1 MNELLAYDVWSDRY
15 ELLYRCRFSRI
26 YYQKRER
33 FFEFCERLSTGLALV
48 ASMVNIWLIF
58 GSNDFARCLSLIIII
73 LLFILGIHCT
83 NKAHTHAGFVNV
95 FRDIEADIDAAVIL
109 TGEKVDRFLAKIL
122 RVKLREP
129 RTLGALVRI
138 CQNEIALARGNKQD
152 IRPVP
157 FFKKLFAHFYDWKLA
172 P

>member
-1 MNELLAYDVWSDRY
+1 MDWTDDVWSDRY

-26 YYQKRER
+26 YHQKRER
-33 FFEFCERLSTGLALV
+33 FFEFCERLLTGLALI

-58 GSNDFARCLSLIIII
+58 GSNDSARCISLIIII

-83 NKAHTHAGFVNV
+83 NKAHIHAGFVNA
-95 FRDIEADIDAAVIL
+95 FRGIEVDIDAAVIL
-109 TGEKVDRFLAKIL
+109 TGEKVDGFLAKIL
-122 RVKLREP
+122 RVEMREP
-129 RTLGALVRI
+129 RRLGALVRL
-138 CQNEIALARGNKQD
+138 CQNEIAVARGKKQD

-157 FFKKLFAHFYDWKLA
+157 FYKKLFAHFYDWELA